1 MQLVVGDSCFALQ
14 LWWEVL
20 PWVSEVVPS
29 SKGNG
34 GEAVEVRGGGGERS
48 RANGRVSLSSLE
60 SQKMVEDLSC
70 SGAETWGREMV
81 VAAGSCNR
89 SVATSMEAGVCCG
102 LLEGE

>member
-1 MQLVVGDSCFALQ
+1 M
-14 LWWEVL
+14 
-20 PWVSEVVPS
+20 SEVVPS

-34 GEAVEVRGGGGERS
+34 GEVVEVRGGGGERS